1 MNTERGVMPG
11 LLLQCAP
18 ARRRSPHD
26 RPRLHAREGL
36 RPQQE
41 VLLGGAEAARVRAA
55 QGGPQDRRPGHG
67 GQAGLLVRR
76 GPEAAD
82 ESALRIHRA
91 DAQAGRLVLHGSPRR
106 RREGQRSPG
115 PAQALPPE
123 LLRSVRAGPRRLQ
136 RRGGLSQAGVRMTA
150 RIIDG
155 KAIAARVR
163 AEVAEGVK
171 VVVARA
177 GMPPGLAAVR
187 VGEDPASVIYVRNK
201 IKACKEAGL
210 ESFEHVLPE
219 RTSQEDLLGLV
230 SRLNADRRVHGI
242 LVQLPLPR
250 HIDADRVIDLVA
262 PEKDVDGFGPR
273 NVAALTMGRP
283 GLRPCTPAGCIRLLD
298 EAETTLEGARALVV
312 GRSLIVGKPMSL
324 LLLER
329 HATVTIAH
337 SRTQDLAAEVA
348 RATVID
354 VGMNRLPD
362 GKLKGDVEFA
372 AAAERARAITPV
384 PGGVG
389 PMTIA
394 FLLMNTLAAAR
405 AQLRVG

>member
-1 MNTERGVMPG
+1 M
-11 LLLQCAP
+11 A
-18 ARRRSPHD
+18 
-26 RPRLHAREGL
+26 
-36 RPQQE
+36 
-41 VLLGGAEAARVRAA
+41 
-55 QGGPQDRRPGHG
+55 
-67 GQAGLLVRR
+67 
-76 GPEAAD
+76 
-82 ESALRIHRA
+82 
-91 DAQAGRLVLHGSPRR
+91 
-106 RREGQRSPG
+106 
-115 PAQALPPE
+115 
-123 LLRSVRAGPRRLQ
+123 
-136 RRGGLSQAGVRMTA
+136 A

-171 VVVARA
+171 EVVARA

-210 ESFEHVLPE
+210 ESFEHALPE

-242 LVQLPLPR
+242 LVQLPLPK

-298 EAETTLEGARALVV
+298 EAETTLQGARALVV

-348 RATVID
+348 RADVVVAAIGRAELIKGSWIKPGATVID

-394 FLLMNTLAAAR
+394 YLLTNTLAAAR
-405 AQLRVG
+405 SQLGLGDSSRAESRR